1 MRISLSWL
9 GKYIDLPA
17 DADKLIQTLTFSG
30 IEVEAVEKLPAL
42 PESVVTAKVV
52 SASRIPETDHLM
64 VCQVEYGGSQA
75 TQVVCGAP
83 NCHAGMISVLAL
95 PGTELPQLTIKS
107 ARLKGVESHGM
118 LCSERELGV
127 SDNHAG
133 IIELDPDTPVGVSVN
148 GIYELP
154 DTVLELEITPNRSD
168 LLGYLGIARDLSAS
182 LGLPLKMPETKPVE
196 GEPCADTKLEL
207 ILEDAQKCPR
217 YTARLLSGV
226 TLKDS
231 PQWLKTALVKS
242 GLRPI
247 NNLVDV
253 TNYVMLETG
262 HPLHAF
268 DYDKLLPLHAEDGH
282 PAIVVRKARS
292 GEEFLAL
299 DGKSYKLDEND
310 LVIADGQRA
319 SALAGVIGGKDT
331 AISDSTRKIVLE
343 AASFEPMTIR
353 STSYKHKI
361 STDSAYRFE
370 RQLSPSVTAQASDRA
385 VELLLETAGGKV
397 CHAIYDAYPEPELPR
412 CLALRPRRFTELIG
426 YTLESEQIITYLE
439 ALGCKFLQYGT
450 WQEKPVYDP
459 QQIHC
464 HHLDEQKAGKTEF
477 TEIDCDHA
485 LYFQIA
491 PYRVDLTRE
500 ADLIEELARLDGYDK
515 IPRKKAVQR
524 IMDRHAHRVRR
535 EIEDH
540 FAQAGFCEMLNYSF
554 SDPEQLTAI
563 NFPPNEAESKL
574 LRLVNPQSS
583 NQSAMR
589 VSLLPQLLANLN
601 YNLNHGERDL
611 KVMEMGKLYWK
622 DGNSY
627 REPLHLTALLT
638 GKTGP
643 GHWQDK
649 PADIGFFH
657 VKGIAESLLDK
668 LGLQVASSCEDQQP
682 WLTAADNLAFY
693 CADTLCAC
701 LGRLKSEIAEKA
713 GIDIHNLKQDIW
725 VLDVEVENLI
735 GLTRDSQ
742 PRFVPLPRYPAV
754 TRDISFVIDLTVPY
768 AKIAAAIEAVDPRLI
783 SSVSVFDEYRGKQV
797 PTGQRSLSLR
807 LMLQDKE
814 KTLTDERVEQVVA
827 SVLKMLESTWQI
839 QMR

>member
-1 MRISLSWL
+1 
-9 GKYIDLPA
+9 
-17 DADKLIQTLTFSG
+17 
-30 IEVEAVEKLPAL
+30 
-42 PESVVTAKVV
+42 
-52 SASRIPETDHLM
+52 
-64 VCQVEYGGSQA
+64 
-75 TQVVCGAP
+75 
-83 NCHAGMISVLAL
+83 MI
-95 PGTELPQLTIKS
+95 
-107 ARLKGVESHGM
+107 
-118 LCSERELGV
+118 
-127 SDNHAG
+127 
-133 IIELDPDTPVGVSVN
+133 
-148 GIYELP
+148 
-154 DTVLELEITPNRSD
+154 
-168 LLGYLGIARDLSAS
+168 
-182 LGLPLKMPETKPVE
+182 
-196 GEPCADTKLEL
+196 
-207 ILEDAQKCPR
+207 
-217 YTARLLSGV
+217 
-226 TLKDS
+226 
-231 PQWLKTALVKS
+231 
-242 GLRPI
+242 
-247 NNLVDV
+247 
-253 TNYVMLETG
+253 
-262 HPLHAF
+262 
-268 DYDKLLPLHAEDGH
+268 
-282 PAIVVRKARS
+282 
-292 GEEFLAL
+292 
-299 DGKSYKLDEND
+299 
-310 LVIADGQRA
+310 
-319 SALAGVIGGKDT
+319 
-331 AISDSTRKIVLE
+331 TR
-343 AASFEPMTIR
+343 
-353 STSYKHKI
+353 
-361 STDSAYRFE
+361 
-370 RQLSPSVTAQASDRA
+370 
-385 VELLLETAGGKV
+385 
-397 CHAIYDAYPEPELPR
+397 
-412 CLALRPRRFTELIG
+412 
-426 YTLESEQIITYLE
+426 
-439 ALGCKFLQYGT
+439 
-450 WQEKPVYDP
+450 
-459 QQIHC
+459 
-464 HHLDEQKAGKTEF
+464 
-477 TEIDCDHA
+477 DHA

-638 GKTGP
+638 GKTGL